1 MKHIVLIICHRVTP
15 ALVHTL
21 NEIEATKESFAVVHV
36 DKKCN
41 INEFDFIK
49 HLDSSVLIEE
59 RTLVSWG
66 DVSQIV
72 CMMLCMTYIDKFYD
86 YDYFSVISGDD
97 IFYRGLNQFNQFL
110 SENRGREFI
119 GTSNLMGVTGRTAFR
134 FERLYPLSFYD
145 RSSSIRSKLNRKVT
159 QFLFNIGFLENRNKR
174 PFKKMY
180 KGSNWFTITK
190 ECLGYIILFNEENP
204 KYLNYFKNSY
214 CCDEVFFHSIVY
226 NSIFRNNTLAVINN
240 NNDDNV
246 MSCRKIDW
254 VSGPS
259 FPKVFNE
266 NDILNIRDEETFIL
280 RKIDS
285 QLDKVSISRIV
296 NNFNG

>member
-1 MKHIVLIICHRVTP
+1 
-15 ALVHTL
+15 
-21 NEIEATKESFAVVHV
+21 
-36 DKKCN
+36 
-41 INEFDFIK
+41 
-49 HLDSSVLIEE
+49 
-59 RTLVSWG
+59 
-66 DVSQIV
+66 
-72 CMMLCMTYIDKFYD
+72 
-86 YDYFSVISGDD
+86 
-97 IFYRGLNQFNQFL
+97 
-110 SENRGREFI
+110 
-119 GTSNLMGVTGRTAFR
+119 
-134 FERLYPLSFYD
+134 
-145 RSSSIRSKLNRKVT
+145 
-159 QFLFNIGFLENRNKR
+159 
-174 PFKKMY
+174 MY

-190 ECLGYIILFNEENP
+190 ECLKYIILFNEKNP
-204 KYLNYFKNSY
+204 KYLKYFKNSY